1 MTQIVAVDAPLQPD
15 VRLGCGSP
23 RAEVW
28 TRGLGARVLELP
40 EATAVSWSRVLADTS
55 SAEATLAG
63 QAVTDDPDC
72 CEGLRDVRPWQHEL
86 VIYRDDALVW
96 SGPIT
101 EIAMDGE
108 QLSIRARDLSAWLDH
123 RFVHQTHIYGGQ
135 GVAQGDTDTTTI
147 FTDLVTDAMA
157 PDTSPGLVLDFGLV
171 SGVLSQGNYTPA
183 SFKTVGP
190 LIRDLAKGSIDW
202 YVINRTLTY
211 TGGGASAAG
220 GGAGGGPPGAVD
232 VTSASI
238 ANPGFETNTTG
249 WTAGGGASI
258 SRDTVTFHGGVASG
272 QLTWASSPT
281 LDITYATVTNLIV
294 GKSYTLAGWF
304 RGSSSNPDLAK
315 HINLYMTSGG
325 VKSSDFGYVLY
336 VANHATW
343 YQASVTFKA
352 TATTTTIK
360 IHIQPGTSSGLTFRW
375 DDFTLTLNNPDAPPP
390 PPPPPPPPDAPV
402 IPGSIV
408 RLTDD
413 DLAEAAQIVLSG
425 VNQETRSI
433 VTGQQSG
440 GDVAFYGEAP
450 EPAWT
455 LNTNGPGLT
464 TKQTLYG
471 LLESPTTSTLTD
483 ANGAQSQATQRNGL
497 LADTPVII
505 GNFVLSGSAGIT
517 MPELVPGTEIVVQLD
532 RSCISV
538 QQSMLLRQV
547 NVEASPAGEKITL
560 VMEPTANVGV

>member
-1 MTQIVAVDAPLQPD
+1 MTQIVAVGAPLQPD

-28 TRGLGARVLELP
+28 TRGLDARVLELP

-108 QLSIRARDLSAWLDH
+108 QLAIKARDLSAWLDH
-123 RFVHQTHIYGGQ
+123 RFVHETHIYGGQ
-135 GVAQGDTDTTTI
+135 GVNEGDTDTTTI

-157 PDTSPGLVLDFGLV
+157 PDTSPNMVLDFGLV

-232 VTSASI
+232 VTSSSI

-249 WTAGGGASI
+249 WSVSGGGAAVT
-258 SRDTVTFHGGVASG
+258 RDTGQFHAGVASG
-272 QLTWASSPT
+272 RIDYGTSPSVTISYASLTS
-281 LDITYATVTNLIV
+281 LIV
-294 GKSYTLAGWF
+294 GKNYTLKAWF
-304 RGSSSNPDLAK
+304 RTNGIAGANSDK
-315 HINLYMTSGG
+315 MTVAG
-325 VKSSDFGYVLY
+325 VSSSDFGYIIR
-336 VANHATW
+336 ASAPATW
-343 YQASVTFKA
+343 YQASVTFTA
-352 TATTTTIK
+352 TATT
-360 IHIQPGTSSGLTFRW
+360 HAVSMRDSSGTTGAGTAHLW
-375 DDFTLTLNNPDAPPP
+375 IDDLTLTLNNPDAPPP
-390 PPPPPPPPDAPV
+390 PPPPPPPPDTPV
-402 IPGSIV
+402 VPGSIV

-450 EPAWT
+450 QPAWT
-455 LNTNGPGLT
+455 LNTTGPGLT
-464 TKQTLYG
+464 TKQALYG

-483 ANGAQSQATQRNGL
+483 ANGAQSQATQRSGL

-505 GNFVLSGSAGIT
+505 GNFTLSARAGIT
-517 MPELVPGTEIVVQLD
+517 MQQLVPGTEIVVQLD

-547 NVEASPAGEKITL
+547 NVDASPDGEKITL